1 MSPDIHAGYNPLEE
15 LKEAARKENVD
26 LTVVLPLPDEEVIG
40 IVFNSVDP
48 SLDYCLPLVLYLCI
62 KYHDSPEKAMTA
74 R

>member
-1 MSPDIHAGYNPLEE
+1 M
-15 LKEAARKENVD
+15 D

>member
-1 MSPDIHAGYNPLEE
+1 MVQCNLCMLCMQEE
-15 LKEAARKENVD
+15 SSWDESSGTLI
-26 LTVVLPLPDEEVIG
+26 VLPLPDEEVIG